1 MIDPISISVAFA
13 TAQGAVNGIKA
24 AINMGKDINGIIGD
38 FSKFFSASNDVL
50 AAANKIKA
58 DNANKT
64 DAQIGQQALQLA
76 MAAKQLRVYAK
87 ELKELLIY
95 SGNGDIWDEMLAEQT
110 RLVKERKEFLRKQA
124 ISDKKKKEQIAELIM
139 LTLIGVGSFMIIVPV
154 VGLIFFVL
162 TR

>member
-110 RLVKERKEFLRKQA
+110 RLVKEKKEFLRKQA

-139 LTLIGVGSFMIIVPV
+139 LTLIGAGSFMILVPV

>member
-50 AAANKIKA
+50 SAANKIKA

-110 RLVKERKEFLRKQA
+110 RLIKEKKEFLRKQEIA
-124 ISDKKKKEQIAELIM
+124 DKKKKEQIAELIM
-139 LTLIGVGSFMIIVPV
+139 LSLIGVGSFAIIVPL
-154 VGLIFFVL
+154 VGLVFFIL

>member
-1 MIDPISISVAFA
+1 MIDPVSISIAFA

-50 AAANKIKA
+50 SAANKIKA

-110 RLVKERKEFLRKQA
+110 RLIKEKKEFLRKQEIA
-124 ISDKKKKEQIAELIM
+124 DKKKKEQIAELIM
-139 LTLIGVGSFMIIVPV
+139 LTLIGAGSFMILVPI

>member
-124 ISDKKKKEQIAELIM
+124 IADKKKKEQIAELIM
-139 LTLIGVGSFMIIVPV
+139 LTLIGAGSFMILVPI

>member
-1 MIDPISISVAFA
+1 MIDPVSISVAFA

-24 AINMGKDINGIIGD
+24 AINMGKDINGIIGE
-38 FSKFFSASNDVL
+38 FSKFFSASNEVL
-50 AAANKIKA
+50 AAASKIKA

-76 MAAKQLRVYAK
+76 LAAKQLRIYAK

-95 SGNGDIWDEMLAEQT
+95 SGNGDVWDEMLAEQT
-110 RLVKERKEFLRKQA
+110 RLIKEKKEDLRRLEIA
-124 ISDKKKKEQIAELIM
+124 EKKKKEQIAELIM
-139 LTLIGVGSFMIIVPV
+139 LSFIGVGAFMILIPL
-154 VGLIFFVL
+154 VGFVFYVL

>member
-139 LTLIGVGSFMIIVPV
+139 LTLIGAGSFMILVPV

>member
-1 MIDPISISVAFA
+1 MIDPVSISVAFA

-38 FSKFFSASNDVL
+38 FSRFFSASNDVL

-139 LTLIGVGSFMIIVPV
+139 LTLIGAGSFMILVPV

>member
-1 MIDPISISVAFA
+1 
-13 TAQGAVNGIKA
+13 
-24 AINMGKDINGIIGD
+24 
-38 FSKFFSASNDVL
+38 VL

-124 ISDKKKKEQIAELIM
+124 IADKKKKEQIAELIM
-139 LTLIGVGSFMIIVPV
+139 LTLIGAGSFMILVPI

>member
-1 MIDPISISVAFA
+1 
-13 TAQGAVNGIKA
+13 
-24 AINMGKDINGIIGD
+24 
-38 FSKFFSASNDVL
+38 VL

-124 ISDKKKKEQIAELIM
+124 ISDKKKKEQRKPWSREEEELLLELRRSGHLIREISKIM
-139 LTLIGVGSFMIIVPV
+139 NRSEAS
-154 VGLIFFVL
+154 VL
-162 TR
+162 KRSQKILDLNKVERPRYFRKSKT

>member
-24 AINMGKDINGIIGD
+24 AINMGKDIIGIIGD

-124 ISDKKKKEQIAELIM
+124 IADKKKKEQIAELIM
-139 LTLIGVGSFMIIVPV
+139 LTLIGAGSFMILVPV

>member
-139 LTLIGVGSFMIIVPV
+139 LTLIGAGSFMILVPV
-154 VGLIFFVL
+154 VGLAFFVL

>member
-124 ISDKKKKEQIAELIM
+124 IADKKKKEQIAELIM
-139 LTLIGVGSFMIIVPV
+139 LTLIGAGSFMILVPV

>member
-1 MIDPISISVAFA
+1 
-13 TAQGAVNGIKA
+13 
-24 AINMGKDINGIIGD
+24 MGKDINGIIGD

-124 ISDKKKKEQIAELIM
+124 IADKKKKEQIAELIM
-139 LTLIGVGSFMIIVPV
+139 LTLIGAGSFMILVPV

>member
-1 MIDPISISVAFA
+1 MIDPVSISVAFA

-24 AINMGKDINGIIGD
+24 AINMGKDINGIIGE
-38 FSKFFSASNDVL
+38 FSKFFSASNEVL
-50 AAANKIKA
+50 AAASKIKA

-76 MAAKQLRVYAK
+76 LAAKQLRIYAK

-95 SGNGDIWDEMLAEQT
+95 SGNGDVWDEMLAEQT
-110 RLVKERKEFLRKQA
+110 RLIKEKKEYLRRLEIA
-124 ISDKKKKEQIAELIM
+124 EKKKKEQIAELIM
-139 LTLIGVGSFMIIVPV
+139 LSFIGVGAFMILIPL
-154 VGLIFFVL
+154 VGFVFYVL

>member
-1 MIDPISISVAFA
+1 MIDPVSISIAFA

-50 AAANKIKA
+50 SAANKIKA

-110 RLVKERKEFLRKQA
+110 RLIKEKKEFLRKQEIA
-124 ISDKKKKEQIAELIM
+124 DKKKKEQIAELIM
-139 LTLIGVGSFMIIVPV
+139 LSLIGVGSFAIIVPL
-154 VGLIFFVL
+154 VGLVFFIL

>member
-139 LTLIGVGSFMIIVPV
+139 LTLIGAGSFMIIVPV